1 MRNQRQVA
9 DKQVSNSVKDK
20 KTNKKATLSQTDR
33 EKIKLES
40 LRTKLALKQTQMA
53 CERSLLSYI
62 RTACVFVSLAF
73 TYLKVASNDTFDL
86 FVVIM
91 FAIGVAFLI
100 FGIIEYRLVI
110 KRQRIL
116 SRHLTDEYIS
126 QGVFDEDV

>member
-1 MRNQRQVA
+1 MKNQKQVA
-9 DKQVSNSVKDK
+9 DKKATNSVKNR
-20 KTNKKATLSQTDR
+20 TTGRQNLSQKDR
-33 EKIKLES
+33 EKIKLET

-73 TYLKVASNDTFDL
+73 TYFKVASNDTFDL

-100 FGIIEYRLVI
+100 FGIIEYRLVM
-110 KRQRIL
+110 KRQRAL
-116 SRHLTDEYIS
+116 SRHLTKEYIN
-126 QGVFDEDV
+126 QGFLDEDI